1 MGKEFALTTGYAT
14 VVLSAELMLLEKA
27 CPLNEPLSDQ
37 PMLELIFAIA
47 LPAIASALLFSVGA
61 SSGGTDVIALIVEK
75 IHPPAQH
82 CSGVVFDRSGHGGGG
97 LLCV

>member
-27 CPLNEPLSDQ
+27 CPLNEPLPDQ

-47 LPAIASALLFSVGA
+47 LPAIASALLFSVGLPA
-61 SSGGTDVIALIVEK
+61 AHRCDCPDTGKYTHLHSIAAALFLTDLVM
-75 IHPPAQH
+75 
-82 CSGVVFDRSGHGGGG
+82 VVAACF
-97 LLCV
+97 CV